1 MRSMKKLL
9 TAVLWLFPLALH
21 SADAHAWG
29 LFTHVYFAQLLV
41 WAVPLADPRLRRL
54 AREMRNLVMAGACL
68 PDLAIVAP
76 RAFAANHRW
85 ETATRLLDESRD
97 EREQALALGFAS
109 HLLADVI
116 AHNHF
121 VPAHESLWA
130 DIPLATH
137 LACEWAMDAHVAPHL
152 FATPTRLLRGEEDVI
167 ARFVGERFGLDDAN
181 ARQSLQALAR
191 ADALL
196 RGSRLPELA
205 YRAARRLDGR
215 LERRF
220 NHFAVQT
227 AERMGQLNRLLEGAE
242 PVLHPETACRKTAR
256 AQVERHGRR
265 RVRLRLPLPAEIFRE
280 TSLFAGKPA
289 PTAY

>member
-1 MRSMKKLL
+1 MRTMKKLL
-9 TAVLWLFPLALH
+9 TAVLWLLPLALH

-29 LFTHVYFAQLLV
+29 LYTHVYFAQLLV

-54 AREMRNLVMAGACL
+54 AREMRHLVMAGACL

-76 RAFAANHRW
+76 RAFADNHRW
-85 ETATRLLDESRD
+85 ETASRLLAESRD

-130 DIPLATH
+130 NIPLATH
-137 LACEWAMDAHVAPHL
+137 IACEWAMDAHVAAHL
-152 FATPTRLLRGEEDVI
+152 FATPSQLLRREEALI
-167 ARFVGERFGLDDAN
+167 ARFVGERFGMENAA
-181 ARQSLQALAR
+181 ARQHVQSLAR
-191 ADALL
+191 ADAVL

-205 YRAARRLDGR
+205 YRTARRLDGHM
-215 LERRF
+215 ERRF

-227 AERMGQLNRLLEGAE
+227 AERMVQLNRLLEGAE
-242 PVLHPETACRKTAR
+242 PALHPEAACRKTAR
-256 AQVERHGRR
+256 AQVEQHSRR
-265 RVRLRLPLPAEIFRE
+265 RVKLRLPLPAEIFC
-280 TSLFAGKPA
+280 
-289 PTAY
+289 

>member
-9 TAVLWLFPLALH
+9 TTVLWLCPLALH

-54 AREMRNLVMAGACL
+54 ARELRHLVMAGACL

-85 ETATRLLDESRD
+85 ETVTRLLDESRD

-121 VPAHESLWA
+121 VPVHESLWV

-137 LACEWAMDAHVAPHL
+137 ITSEWAMDAHVAPQL
-152 FATPTRLLRGEEDVI
+152 FATPTQLLRREEGVI
-167 ARFVGERFGLDDAN
+167 THFVSHHFRLDDAA
-181 ARQSLQALAR
+181 ARQHLNALAR
-191 ADALL
+191 ADAVL
-196 RGSRLPELA
+196 RASRLPELA

-227 AERMGQLNRLLEGAE
+227 AERMVQLNRLLEGAA
-242 PVLHPETACRKTAR
+242 PVLHPEAACRRTAR
-256 AQVERHGRR
+256 AQVEQHGRR
-265 RVRLRLPLPAEIFRE
+265 RVRLRLPLPAEIFC
-280 TSLFAGKPA
+280 
-289 PTAY
+289 